1 MSRPSSP
8 TVRFMTDINNETT
21 DGWTRLPTP
30 TNNTTSGW
38 DNIPSPPPL
47 PSTVFEEPNHALLHW
62 SHCYDDY
69 CETHRHAKDN
79 HNYHPRRAEGS
90 RRRGPRRQQ
99 ACECNVPHPYE
110 LANAIRIKHL
120 NPRKA
125 CADWNKGKRVCKA
138 CGYLVRLEGHEERCG
153 ANTSLPAEVKTEEEE
168 VGRMIDEQ
176 NEAPPAAAAPVAPD
190 NEVPEDLAIEQN
202 EVPDINNLIRT
213 TAISQQQATI
223 SLIAAQRII
232 VDHQTQLAPRL
243 ERQDADHEQLG
254 RMIHE
259 VRQITVEQRRV
270 TNQLNAQRRDWLD
283 ARLHASWIQRPSPF
297 RAAPRR
303 RTPNLDLAGASVWR
317 GGVLSRI
324 WRDRLLGA
332 AAGAVI
338 TAAGLWV
345 AAVSTATICWIFR
358 R

>member
-1 MSRPSSP
+1 
-8 TVRFMTDINNETT
+8 MTDINNETT

-30 TNNTTSGW
+30 TNDATSSW
-38 DNIPSPPPL
+38 DSIPAPPPL
-47 PSTVFEEPNHALLHW
+47 PPTVFKEPDHASLHW
-62 SHCYDDY
+62 SYCYNDY

-79 HNYHPRRAEGS
+79 NNYHPRRAEGS

-99 ACECNVPHPYE
+99 ACECNAPHPHE
-110 LANAIRIKHL
+110 LASAIRTKHL

-153 ANTSLPAEVKTEEEE
+153 ANASPPAEVKTEEEE
-168 VGRMIDEQ
+168 
-176 NEAPPAAAAPVAPD
+176 NEAPPAAHENEDPENLAIGHDEAPD
-190 NEVPEDLAIEQN
+190 IG
-202 EVPDINNLIRT
+202 NLIRT
-213 TAISQQQATI
+213 TAIAQQLATI
-223 SLIAAQRII
+223 SLVAAQRVI

-259 VRQITVEQRRV
+259 VRQIATEQRRV
-270 TNQLNAQRRDWLD
+270 TNQLNAQRRDWLNV
-283 ARLHASWIQRPSPF
+283 RLRASRIQRPSF
-297 RAAPRR
+297 RASPPR

-332 AAGAVI
+332 VAGAAI

-345 AAVSTATICWIFR
+345 VAVSAATISYASR

>member
-1 MSRPSSP
+1 
-8 TVRFMTDINNETT
+8 MTDINNETT

-30 TNNTTSGW
+30 TNDATSSW
-38 DNIPSPPPL
+38 DSIPAPPPL
-47 PSTVFEEPNHALLHW
+47 PSTIYEEPTMTHSATSTHASLYW
-62 SHCYDDY
+62 SYCYDDY
-69 CETHRHAKDN
+69 CETHQHAKDN
-79 HNYHPRRAEGS
+79 HNYHPHCAEGS

-99 ACECNVPHPYE
+99 ACECNAPHPYE

-153 ANTSLPAEVKTEEEE
+153 ANASPPAEVKTEEEE
-168 VGRMIDEQ
+168 
-176 NEAPPAAAAPVAPD
+176 NEAPPAAHE
-190 NEVPEDLAIEQN
+190 NENPEDLAIGHDKAPNIE
-202 EVPDINNLIRT
+202 NLIRT
-213 TAISQQQATI
+213 TAIAQQLATI
-223 SLIAAQRII
+223 SLVAAQRVI

-254 RMIHE
+254 QMIHE
-259 VRQITVEQRRV
+259 VRQIAAEQRRV
-270 TNQLNAQRRDWLD
+270 TNQL
-283 ARLHASWIQRPSPF
+283 HAQRPSPS
-297 RAAPRR
+297 RATTRR

-317 GGVLSRI
+317 GEVLSRI

-338 TAAGLWV
+338 TTAGLWV
-345 AAVSTATICWIFR
+345 AAVSAATICWILR

>member
-30 TNNTTSGW
+30 TNDATSGW
-38 DNIPSPPPL
+38 DSIPAPPPL
-47 PSTVFEEPNHALLHW
+47 PPTIFKEPDHASLHW
-62 SHCYDDY
+62 SHCYNDY

-110 LANAIRIKHL
+110 LANAIRVKHL

-153 ANTSLPAEVKTEEEE
+153 AGATPTYPPRAEVKTEEEE
-168 VGRMIDEQ
+168 NEDPENRAMEEDE
-176 NEAPPAAAAPVAPD
+176 NEAPDVNNMIHTAAVA
-190 NEVPEDLAIEQN
+190 
-202 EVPDINNLIRT
+202 
-213 TAISQQQATI
+213 QQLATI
-223 SLIAAQRII
+223 SLVAAQRII
-232 VDHQTQLAPRL
+232 TEHQEQLAPRL
-243 ERQDADHEQLG
+243 ERQDEDHERLE
-254 RMIHE
+254 RMLQE
-259 VRQITVEQRRV
+259 VRQVTAEQRQV
-270 TNQLNAQRRDWLD
+270 TNQLNAQRRDWLN
-283 ARLHASWIQRPSPF
+283 ARLRASRIQRPSPS
-297 RAAPRR
+297 RATPRR

-338 TAAGLWV
+338 TAAGLWI
-345 AAVSTATICWIFR
+345 AAVSAATICWIFR